1 MGEPWA
7 TLDLSDAEA
16 WQDLHPLYA
25 AARERHPLA
34 RSAGGDGWV
43 VLRYAEVE
51 SVLRDPRIDSQGV
64 EMLEA
69 QDIRTGPFHHF
80 LQRMLFTINGP
91 THKRLR
97 ELVGRAFTPRTAAR
111 MRPRIR
117 EISHELIDAV
127 EGRGEMDVV
136 EDFAHHLP
144 VRVISEMIG
153 VPESDY
159 PRFARWTSDVGLGFS
174 PLITPEIRK
183 KVDEAVAGLYDYVSR
198 LVEERRPRPGD
209 DLVSALIQAEE
220 QGDRLSHDELLAM
233 VVNLLFG
240 GHDTTKSLLG
250 IGAFTLLSHPR
261 QSERLRREPG
271 LAAPAV
277 EEVLRFEPVVPS
289 LIRKA
294 REPLELAGVRIE
306 AGTQLLPSLLSANR
320 DPRQFAEADR
330 FDIGRS
336 ENRHF
341 GFGFGLHFCLGASLA
356 RAEAG
361 EALPILLERLPRLEL
376 ATPRPRWLPY
386 MGIRRFE
393 SLPVRF

>member
-1 MGEPWA
+1 MSEPWA
-7 TLDLSDAEA
+7 TLDLTGPEA

-25 AARERHPLA
+25 AARERHALA

-64 EMLEA
+64 ELLEA
-69 QDIRTGPFHHF
+69 QGIRGGPFHHF

-91 THKRLR
+91 THARLR

-117 EISHELIDAV
+117 EISHELIDGV

-159 PRFARWTSDVGLGFS
+159 PRFVRWTSDVGLGFS

-183 KVDEAVAGLYDYVSR
+183 KVDEAVAGLYDYVSG

-220 QGDRLSHDELLAM
+220 QGDRLSHEELLAM

-250 IGAFTLLSHPR
+250 IGAFTLLSHPG
-261 QSERLRREPG
+261 QAERLRREPG

-277 EEVLRFEPVVPS
+277 EEILRFEPVVTG

-294 REPLELAGVRIE
+294 REPLDLAGVRIE
-306 AGTQLLPSLLSANR
+306 AGAQLLPSLLSANR
-320 DPRQFAEADR
+320 DPRQFADPDR
-330 FDIGRS
+330 FDIGRA

-341 GFGFGLHFCLGASLA
+341 AFGFGLHFCLGASLA

-376 ATPRPRWLPY
+376 ATPRPRWTPF